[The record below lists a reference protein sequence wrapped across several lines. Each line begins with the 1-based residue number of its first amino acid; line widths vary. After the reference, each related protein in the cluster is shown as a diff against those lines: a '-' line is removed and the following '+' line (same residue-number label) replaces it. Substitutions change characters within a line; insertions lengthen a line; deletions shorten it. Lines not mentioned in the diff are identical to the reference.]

1 MLFLLFV
8 FNVCPGT
15 LSIYLCYRTNEE
27 RLAQFGDS
35 LSSRNKIYR
44 AKRIDVNVKVNFL
57 AYAVEVLG
65 TLVVVML
72 SVLRPPTFLYLG
84 VLVWYGNVIPSCY
97 LINSIDTKKFIM
109 EQGWLAALSELYKKK
124 KPKEVPS
131 SKAKSESNHNKS
143 KGDANNGATEVDD
156 SIEHQN
162 EASNTN
168 ASKSYSR
175 ENIAMQNLKSR
186 DCRNC
191 SNCKIKKRGVS
202 NGYTNNENHQQPQ
215 FSQNYPTSDKNSK
228 CNQEE
233 NLVENKKVL
242 SIQKGVVQE
251 IPHENNKKLNHFFQ
265 HQEIKA
271 KLSETNK
278 KSRTLPLTSKK
289 GSNAIIEEVIS
300 PQILLP
306 NQPDYS

>member
-1 MLFLLFV
+1 MK
-8 FNVCPGT
+8 
-15 LSIYLCYRTNEE
+15 
-27 RLAQFGDS
+27 QFGDS

-72 SVLRPPTFLYLG
+72 SVLRPPTFLYFG

-109 EQGWLAALSELYKKK
+109 EQGWMAAISELYKKK

-131 SKAKSESNHNKS
+131 SKTKSESNHTKS
-143 KGDANNGATEVDD
+143 KGDNSNGTTEKND
-156 SIEHQN
+156 SIESQN

-168 ASKSYSR
+168 KSKSYSR

-191 SNCKIKKRGVS
+191 SNCKIKKRDVS
-202 NGYTNNENHQQPQ
+202 NEYTNDQNHQQPHC
-215 FSQNYPTSDKNSK
+215 SQNYPSSDKNSE
-228 CNQEE
+228 CHQED
-233 NLVENKKVL
+233 NLVEDNKVL
-242 SIQKGVVQE
+242 SVQSRVVRK
-251 IPHENNKKLNHFFQ
+251 ITHENNKKLNNFFEK
-265 HQEIKA
+265 QEIKA

-278 KSRTLPLTSKK
+278 TSRTLSLTSKNN
-289 GSNAIIEEVIS
+289 SNAIIEEVIA
-300 PQILLP
+300 PPILLP